1 MNKEKK
7 DRPSIEA
14 PKQSSIQIST
24 RRVTVRK
31 HAIPI
36 RSAWD
41 GE

>member
-7 DRPSIEA
+7 DSRASKP

>member
-7 DRPSIEA
+7 DAHEKR
-14 PKQSSIQIST
+14 SSTQISP